1 MHEWQS
7 LAHVRWEC
15 KYHVVIIPK
24 FRRKVLYGRLRR
36 QVGRILREL
45 CAWRGVV
52 EGKAMADHVHLCLSI
67 PPKYSVAHTIGF
79 LKGKSAADSPQS
91 ASGTA
96 DDGTALVDRL
106 LSARSVWMKVGSA
119 STFEQD
125 STPGRG
131 TWTSNSESAPEG
143 PSPT

>member
-15 KYHVVIIPK
+15 KYHVVIMPK

-45 CAWRGVV
+45 CDQRGVELI

-67 PPKYSVAHTIGF
+67 PPKYERGAHDRVLEREECGP
-79 LKGKSAADSPQS
+79 DSPQS

-96 DDGTALVDRL
+96 DDGTALLVDRL
-106 LSARSVWMKVGSA
+106 LRQHGRSG
-119 STFEQD
+119 
-125 STPGRG
+125 
-131 TWTSNSESAPEG
+131 
-143 PSPT
+143 